1 MAPRATPLLT
11 VARTGSRVVRS
22 LIRPAQRGPGHGG
35 LSDVRALGH
44 DPWLTPDGPEGV
56 RRRAHRLARRGAGL
70 GKLALHSVLGAV
82 VIFPLLL
89 IFGVLLALG
98 FDPAGW
104 LLGLTLLLGLL
115 GLIRTA
121 LRATRLM
128 NAPDEDALPET
139 AKTALPASLQADE
152 TTLLGTLRTHE
163 RALPPASR
171 VAFHAAVI
179 ATRDALRVSA
189 DDAVL
194 NRDSYDVRQAAR
206 EDIPELL
213 ETYRTVPPTPA
224 NQAELQRQLGLIEGR
239 MAAVIRDREAQKN
252 RALKA
257 HGRYLEKKYLKTPE
271 AEQD

>member
-1 MAPRATPLLT
+1 MAPRVTTLLT

-22 LIRPAQRGPGHGG
+22 LIQPPQRGPGHSG
-35 LSDVRALGH
+35 LRGVRDLGH
-44 DPWLTPDGPEGV
+44 DPWLTPDGPEGL
-56 RRRAHRLARRGAGL
+56 RRQAARLARRGAGW
-70 GKLALHSVLGAV
+70 GKLTLQSVLGAV

-89 IFGVLLALG
+89 LFGVLFALG
-98 FDPAGW
+98 IDAAGW

-115 GLIRTA
+115 GLVRTA
-121 LRATRLM
+121 VRATRLL
-128 NAPDEDALPET
+128 NAPDEEVTPA
-139 AKTALPASLQADE
+139 ASQAALPASVQADE
-152 TTLLGTLRTHE
+152 TRLLGTLRTHE

-179 ATRDALRVSA
+179 ATRDALRASQ

-194 NRDSYDVRQAAR
+194 DRDSFDVRQAAR
-206 EDIPELL
+206 EDLPELL

-239 MAAVIRDREAQKN
+239 MAAVVRDREAQKS

-257 HGRYLEKKYLKTPE
+257 HGRYLEKKYLDGSGPE
-271 AEQD
+271 